1 MAGGLSPNQLRSL
14 LQDYGSWEA
23 AIEARPDLAD
33 QLRGM
38 QRMAETIAGQVQA
51 IKHMTESIRP
61 ALMRVP
67 EPKPL
72 LVENKIETQAAAF
85 ELALARHAR
94 RQMKQAT
101 LTGKKTREYK
111 TQEFSHAMLIKA
123 IRLLGDQVPITSK
136 LPPGGIAEQTGLD
149 RHLVAKIREYAAGRG
164 YEARRGQKP
173 GMVVLVRVSKTAP

>member
-1 MAGGLSPNQLRSL
+1 MADGLSANQLREL
-14 LQDYGSWEA
+14 LKEHGSYEA

-51 IKHMTESIRP
+51 IKRMTESIRP
-61 ALMRVP
+61 ALMQVP

-101 LTGKKTREYK
+101 GKKTREYK
-111 TQEFSHAMLIKA
+111 TQEFRHAMLIKA